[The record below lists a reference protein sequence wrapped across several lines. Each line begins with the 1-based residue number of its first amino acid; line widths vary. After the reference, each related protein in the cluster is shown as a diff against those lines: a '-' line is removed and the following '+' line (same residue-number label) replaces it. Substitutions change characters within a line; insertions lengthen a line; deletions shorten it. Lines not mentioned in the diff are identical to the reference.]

1 MKLKAPLWLCVALPL
16 WLGGCLL
23 PQPDTP
29 PIGPGY
35 TEGAQKTNAGPIT
48 PPQGVS
54 QGAATHP
61 GASAAPTADAN
72 PAPSP
77 TPAPDRAATDAP
89 ATGPASPS
97 PTPAS

>member
-29 PIGPGY
+29 PIPPSARAPGAN
-35 TEGAQKTNAGPIT
+35 EGIQ
-48 PPQGVS
+48 
-54 QGAATHP
+54 HP
-61 GASAAPTADAN
+61 GQGSATTAAPAASAPPSAD
-72 PAPSP
+72 
-77 TPAPDRAATDAP
+77 TAATDAA
-89 ATGPASPS
+89 ATETASPS